1 MIKIALIIFLII
13 LNITGCTVGNNFG
26 QTTPPPT
33 ESPAPPVQAPKV
45 ENNQVIG
52 NYSTPIKDKK
62 KSRLKNISLSID
74 DINKQIL
81 QPGEIFSFNDTVGP
95 RNEEN
100 GFEKAIIYYKG
111 EKVMGHGGGICQVST
126 TIYNAALAAGL
137 EIVERHEHEQEVQY
151 IEKGKDATVSYG
163 IFDLKIKNTKEYPI
177 KIRVNQGKNTIDASI
192 ITAK

>member
-1 MIKIALIIFLII
+1 MKKVVVIIFLIGLAI
-13 LNITGCTVGNNFG
+13 SGCSAGNNLAE
-26 QTTPPPT
+26 T
-33 ESPAPPVQAPKV
+33 SPAPTQAPIQTPKV

-52 NYSTPIKDKK
+52 NYSTPIIDKR

-74 DINKQIL
+74 DINKQTL

-95 RNEEN
+95 RSSEN

-111 EKVMGHGGGICQVST
+111 EKVMAHGGGICQVST
-126 TIYNAALAAGL
+126 TLYNAALAAGL
-137 EIVERHEHEQEVQY
+137 EIVERHEHELEVQY

-163 IFDLKIKNTKEYPI
+163 SFDLKIKNTKDYPI
-177 KIRVNQGKNTIDASI
+177 KIRVNQGKTTIDASI